1 MTELRRAAESYVRT
15 RQALGFKMEHERW
28 LLADFTAAMD
38 RAGIEIVTVE
48 AALAWAT
55 RPVGADPAWW
65 GARLAVVRIFAR
77 WLVAFEP
84 RTEVPPASLL
94 AVRSRRAEPYP
105 YTDDDVVALM
115 HAARGISSA
124 LRSATYQTLIGSLAV
139 TGMRVGE
146 AIALNREDVDWTEA
160 VIVVRKA
167 KYDHSREVVLHPSTA
182 EALRAY
188 AVVRDRHCPR
198 PACPGF
204 FVSLAGTRLIYANVA
219 HTFHQLVA
227 EIGLQPRSDRCRPR
241 IHDLRHRFAL
251 TTLVG
256 WYGDGDDV
264 EARLPQLS
272 TYLGHVEPANTYW
285 YLRAAPEL
293 LALAAE
299 RLERAQGQSR

>member
-1 MTELRRAAESYVRT
+1 MTELGRAVESYLRT
-15 RQALGFKMEHERW
+15 RQALGFKLEHERW
-28 LLADFTAAMD
+28 LLADFVATMD
-38 RAGIEIVTVE
+38 QAGIETVTVE

-65 GARLAVVRIFAR
+65 GARLAVVRTFAR

-84 RTEVPPASLL
+84 STEVPPADLL

-105 YTDDDVVALM
+105 YTDADVVALM
-115 HAARGISSA
+115 RAARGIPSV
-124 LRSATYQTLIGSLAV
+124 LRSATYQTLIGLLAV

-146 AIALNREDVDWTEA
+146 AIALDRDDVDWTEA
-160 VIVVRKA
+160 VVVVRKA
-167 KYDHSREVVLHPSTA
+167 KFDHSREVVLHPSTV

-188 AVVRDRHCPR
+188 AEVRDRHCPR

-204 FVSLAGTRLIYANVA
+204 FVSVAGTRLIYNNVQ
-219 HTFHQLVA
+219 HTFHRLVA
-227 EIGLQPRSDRCRPR
+227 QTGLEPRSDRCRPR
-241 IHDLRHRFAL
+241 IHDLRHRFAV
-251 TTLVG
+251 TTLVR
-256 WYGDGDDV
+256 WYRDDEDV

-293 LALAAE
+293 LARAAE
-299 RLERAQGQSR
+299 RLERAQGGSR